1 MKRSGSTLAGI
12 ERMTIDKSLKVKK
25 GGSSNKSVMTRVERI
40 NRLKELGKWED
51 SNAILGMPKVRVVKI
66 SMKKKKKE
74 KTEEKDDKKKKK

>member
-1 MKRSGSTLAGI
+1 
-12 ERMTIDKSLKVKK
+12 MTIDKSLKVKK

-51 SNAILGMPKVRVVKI
+51 SNNILGMPKVRVVKI

>member
-1 MKRSGSTLAGI
+1 
-12 ERMTIDKSLKVKK
+12 MTIDKSLKVKK

-51 SNAILGMPKVRVVKI
+51 GNAILGMPKVRVVKI

-74 KTEEKDDKKKKK
+74 KKEDEKDDKKKKK

>member
-1 MKRSGSTLAGI
+1 
-12 ERMTIDKSLKVKK
+12 MTIDKSLKVKK
-25 GGSSNKSVMTRVERI
+25 GGVANKSVMTRVERI

>member
-1 MKRSGSTLAGI
+1 VKRSGSTLAGI

-25 GGSSNKSVMTRVERI
+25 GGVANKSVMTRVERI

-51 SNAILGMPKVRVVKI
+51 GNAILGMPKVRVVKI

-74 KTEEKDDKKKKK
+74 KTEEKDEKKKKK